1 MNVEGLLRSTATTDA
16 GAVAEQKTAGAMA
29 EQKTTDAGAV
39 AEQKTAG
46 AGAMAEQKTTA
57 PQQLTELER
66 KLETKWLYSLLTLS
80 QQTSVQR
87 GLLIPLY
94 GKIMTLGVSLIL
106 QLRSLGVELPIEIP
120 HCGDFAH

>member
-16 GAVAEQKTAGAMA
+16 GAVAEQKT
-29 EQKTTDAGAV
+29 
-39 AEQKTAG
+39 